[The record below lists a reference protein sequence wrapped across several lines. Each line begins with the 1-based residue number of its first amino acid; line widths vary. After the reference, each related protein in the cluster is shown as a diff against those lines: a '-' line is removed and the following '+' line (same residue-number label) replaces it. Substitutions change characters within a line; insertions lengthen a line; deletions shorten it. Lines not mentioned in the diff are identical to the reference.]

1 VGPRQLS
8 LHFQLSLQFVPNPFS
23 ITSFWFLIPWKHFP
37 VLSFHSLKTRERERD
52 THTHTKGRLVSKI
65 KLASNY
71 QRKPIHHH
79 RDLVSVVSTA
89 HFPSLSCSRFL
100 SHFLQQV
107 TREDDSET
115 YHWSIIK
122 KQNQMP
128 SSSHPFLLF
137 LSFSLKPPYELR
149 LPACLPTYL
158 PTYISYCTSSLLF
171 IINTHHY
178 LTPNTVYLLTTVE

>member
-1 VGPRQLS
+1 V
-8 LHFQLSLQFVPNPFS
+8 
-23 ITSFWFLIPWKHFP
+23 KHFP
-37 VLSFHSLKTRERERD
+37 VLSFHSLKTRERERE
-52 THTHTKGRLVSKI
+52 TKGRLVSKI
-65 KLASNY
+65 KQASNY
-71 QRKPIHHH
+71 QQKPIHHH
-79 RDLVSVVSTA
+79 RHLVSVVSTA
-89 HFPSLSCSRFL
+89 HLSSLSCSRFL

-122 KQNQMP
+122 KQKQMP

-149 LPACLPTYL
+149 LPACLPTYS
-158 PTYISYCTSSLLF
+158 SYCTSSLLF